1 MIKSLTNSSIS
12 NTQDYRSM
20 LAGTLPSNEYLIGTT
35 ILESNTPSVTFDVSS
50 FAGIYRHLQIV
61 AVARSD
67 RAGDGGDSL
76 MIRLNGDN
84 GNNYTRHRL
93 VGNGSVATSAANSA
107 VNSMYV
113 GDIPAPTS
121 NTAIFGAS
129 IIDILDSYS
138 TTKNKTMR
146 AFSGANYALP
156 DIRLSSGLFLST
168 AAINSI
174 TIFANIGPNFLAGSR
189 FSLYGVTA

>member
-1 MIKSLTNSSIS
+1 
-12 NTQDYRSM
+12 
-20 LAGTLPSNEYLIGTT
+20 
-35 ILESNTPSVTFDVSS
+35 
-50 FAGIYRHLQIV
+50 
-61 AVARSD
+61 
-67 RAGDGGDSL
+67 
-76 MIRLNGDN
+76 
-84 GNNYTRHRL
+84 
-93 VGNGSVATSAANSA
+93 
-107 VNSMYV
+107 MYV